1 MQHKKFVACAAAA
14 LMSVALGCSNESST
28 PVSPTGAAPGAS
40 GAGPSGETLKA
51 TAPTPQSPINGAQPD
66 SLVLVTGKASPSFSA
81 GGSPAYAYEFEVRNS
96 AGTAAM
102 CPSTT
107 VAGGSGSSV
116 SATPVCNLEFDQSY
130 TWRVRAVFAGAQG
143 PWSPNATFRAPAGGY
158 IRGNEVMDP
167 LTNGRTAGEISGPT
181 QWEPGLGLRL
191 LDHGSFVTYRLPQ
204 NLQEGELS
212 MMILNGDEGN
222 PGDKSKV
229 FSMQEGPDVSDIT
242 TDDYR
247 ATIELRGRNYGA
259 PGTVN
264 FRIIPG
270 DGEPRDAERSAVNF
284 NSSIWYFWRFTWRT
298 GFAQLE
304 VKENGPNGRTVWQH
318 AVGTGSHP
326 YRPDPHYIHL
336 GAPIGRGGAL
346 DGTMPGIVIKNV
358 WASSRP
364 RPAFP
369 GEQ

>member
-1 MQHKKFVACAAAA
+1 V
-14 LMSVALGCSNESST
+14 
-28 PVSPTGAAPGAS
+28 
-40 GAGPSGETLKA
+40 
-51 TAPTPQSPINGAQPD
+51 
-66 SLVLVTGKASPSFSA
+66 
-81 GGSPAYAYEFEVRNS
+81 
-96 AGTAAM
+96 

-107 VAGGSGSSV
+107 VAGGSGSTV
-116 SATPVCNLEFDQSY
+116 SASPSCNLEFDQPY
-130 TWRVRAVFAGAQG
+130 TWRVRAVFAGATG
-143 PWSPNATFRAPAGGY
+143 PWSANATFRAPAGGY

-181 QWEPGLGLRL
+181 QWEPGTGLRL
-191 LDHGSFVTYRLPQ
+191 LDHTSFVTYRLPQ
-204 NLQEGELS
+204 NLQEGEFS

-229 FSMQEGPDVSDIT
+229 FSMQEGPDINDIT

-270 DGEPRDAERSAVNF
+270 DGDPRDAERSQVNF

-318 AVGTGSHP
+318 GVGTGSHP
-326 YRPDPHYIHL
+326 YRPDPHYLHL
-336 GAPIGRGGAL
+336 GSPPGRGGLL
-346 DGTMPGIVIKNV
+346 DATMPGIVIKNV

-369 GEQ
+369 GE